1 MKKYILSMVV
11 ALVAILSS
19 CSNDDITITTSY
31 TFNVNASGVVS
42 PFFEAQSGELEKY
55 EDASEKVRIRLLV
68 YNANGELVAK
78 ESNCYSNYN
87 TQLKASK
94 LLAAGNYTVI
104 GISDVVY
111 MSGNSV
117 ETEFWKLSGESK
129 LSELKIIDGGMIG
142 LEAKVL
148 GLAKYSLTVGDNQSS
163 SLNVDLQPAGA
174 LLYCFVW
181 NPEGWVVGEA
191 SVNQW
196 ELYSNKIQEGLSFD
210 ASGNYSVLEEYDP
223 EDTYRLA
230 LLDAANVY
238 TYNGTLKLN
247 YTFTYVLPMNN
258 LAVKFRA
265 RTTEDTTGTV
275 GTGITLNLK
284 AGDEY
289 ACHLDMYD
297 EGMKDYYKIVNS
309 DAAFNYPGSSSSA
322 RQLLLAPRSVQRID
336 KLAPMPKTLYN
347 QTKHVVTA
355 ADIALSI
362 Q

>member
-1 MKKYILSMVV
+1 MKKYISLMVI
-11 ALVAILSS
+11 AIVAILSS

-42 PFFEAQSGELEKY
+42 PFFEAQSGELEKF
-55 EDASEKVRIRLLV
+55 EDATEKVRIRLLV
-68 YNANGELVAK
+68 YNANGELVAQ

-87 TQLKASK
+87 TQLKTSK

-117 ETEFWKLSGESK
+117 KTEFWKLSGESK
-129 LSELKIIDGGMIG
+129 LSELKIIDGGFIG
-142 LEAKVL
+142 LEAKIL
-148 GLAKYSLTVGDNQSS
+148 GLAKYSLTIGDNQSS

-181 NPEGWVVGEA
+181 KPEGWVVGEA
-191 SVNQW
+191 SVDKW
-196 ELYSNKIQEGLSFD
+196 DLYANKIQEGLSFD
-210 ASGNYSVLEEYDP
+210 ASGNNTVIEKNHPDSIY
-223 EDTYRLA
+223 TLA
-230 LLDAANVY
+230 RLDAKNIY
-238 TYNGTLKLN
+238 TYNGNLYLN
-247 YTFTYVLPMNN
+247 YTFSYVLPMNKLEVYF
-258 LAVKFRA
+258 LAKPTDGNGA
-265 RTTEDTTGTV
+265 TV
-275 GTGITLNLK
+275 GKGTTLNLK

-289 ACHLDMYD
+289 ACHLDMY
-297 EGMKDYYKIVNS
+297 GGKKDYYKLVNS
-309 DAAFNYPGSSSSA
+309 NADFNYPGSSSSA
-322 RQLLLAPRSVQRID
+322 RQFLFSPRSVQCVD

>member
-1 MKKYILSMVV
+1 MKKYISLMII
-11 ALVAILSS
+11 AIVAILSS

-31 TFNVNASGVVS
+31 TFNVNASGVVK

-55 EDASEKVRIRLLV
+55 EDANEKVRIRLLI
-68 YNANGELVAK
+68 YNANGELVAQ
-78 ESNCYSNYN
+78 ESNYYSNYN

-142 LEAKVL
+142 LEAKIL
-148 GLAKYSLTVGDNQSS
+148 GLAKYSLTIGDNQSS

-174 LLYCFVW
+174 LLYSFVW
-181 NPEGWVVGEA
+181 KPEGWVVGEA
-191 SVNQW
+191 SVNKW
-196 ELYSNKIQEGLSFD
+196 ELFANKIQEGLSFD
-210 ASGNYSVLEEYDP
+210 ASGNYSVLEKYDP
-223 EDTYRLA
+223 EHTYILA
-230 LLDAANVY
+230 KLDAINNY
-238 TYNGTLKLN
+238 SYGDLYLN

-265 RTTEDTTGTV
+265 RTTENTTGTV
-275 GTGITLNLK
+275 GTGTTLNLK

-309 DAAFNYPGSSSSA
+309 NTAFYYPGSSSSV
-322 RQLLLAPRSVQRID
+322 RQFLFAPRSVQRID
-336 KLAPMPKTLYN
+336 KLAPMPRTLYN

>member
-1 MKKYILSMVV
+1 MKKYISLMII
-11 ALVAILSS
+11 AIVAILSS

-31 TFNVNASGVVS
+31 TFNVNASGVVK

-55 EDASEKVRIRLLV
+55 EDANEKVRIRLLI
-68 YNANGELVAK
+68 YNANGELVAQ
-78 ESNCYSNYN
+78 ESNYYSNYN

-142 LEAKVL
+142 LEAKIL
-148 GLAKYSLTVGDNQSS
+148 GLAKYSLTIGDNQSS

-174 LLYCFVW
+174 LLYSFVW
-181 NPEGWVVGEA
+181 KPEGWVVGEA
-191 SVNQW
+191 SVNKW
-196 ELYSNKIQEGLSFD
+196 ELYANKIQEGLSFD
-210 ASGNYSVLEEYDP
+210 ASGNYSVLEKYDP
-223 EDTYRLA
+223 EHTYILA
-230 LLDAANVY
+230 KLDAKNNY
-238 TYNGTLKLN
+238 SYGDLYLN

-258 LAVKFRA
+258 LSVKFRA
-265 RTTEDTTGTV
+265 RTTENTTGTV
-275 GTGITLNLK
+275 GTGTTLNLK

-309 DAAFNYPGSSSSA
+309 NTAFNYPGSSSSA
-322 RQLLLAPRSVQRID
+322 RQFLLASRSVQRID
-336 KLAPMPKTLYN
+336 KLAPMPRTLYN